1 MRIRKAHVLQ
11 HRLCEKLPHRLLQE
25 DCGISFLYRTIVEED
40 LRSGLLREI
49 PLRDFHIRHDY
60 TFLWRKDSI
69 FSDEIRR
76 ICLELRSP
84 GE

>member
-1 MRIRKAHVLQ
+1 MHTI
-11 HRLCEKLPHRLLQE
+11 HRLLQE